1 LRTLSCSTVQRLR
14 PNPEEAAAVTIPK
27 PPILR
32 AVATELRVMATEL
45 RVMATELRVVT

>member
-14 PNPEEAAAVTIPK
+14 PNPEEEAAAVTIPK

-45 RVMATELRVVT
+45 RVVT